1 MYFQGLVFLV
11 VIGMYLWILIKQA
24 YMCEGDVFMAMEEY
38 DAAEKSYSTC
48 LQIDP
53 SIRRSKSFK
62 VYFNFLRFFHIYFY
76 RTVFRISF
84 SLLYFNFL
92 RFFNFPTLFLSFCN
106 NSEKVFP
113 YLSIFKFH
121 LKTFEFQNKN
131 KNGLRWLEHSSHL
144 IFSDSFFLNQIVSRN
159 FSLVYHIVNYDPAF
173 MKFLWTNKS

>member
-38 DAAEKSYSTC
+38 DAAEKSYLTC

-76 RTVFRISF
+76 RIVFRISF
-84 SLLYFNFL
+84 SLLYFLQFSY
-92 RFFNFPTLFLSFCN
+92 F
-106 NSEKVFP
+106 V
-113 YLSIFKFH
+113 
-121 LKTFEFQNKN
+121 
-131 KNGLRWLEHSSHL
+131 SHIL
-144 IFSDSFFLNQIVSRN
+144 Q
-159 FSLVYHIVNYDPAF
+159 
-173 MKFLWTNKS
+173 